1 MLFRKLERTWS
12 HNDANYIPGFKKVF
26 PELNKLSSEDMCDR
40 WIKLGF
46 DFYVDKQAPVRF
58 WIRFTLP
65 IAIVVMLIMFL
76 LMPVAFFITGR
87 WGYSLSK
94 KNRLLNWFRELRL
107 Q

>member
-1 MLFRKLERTWS
+1 MLFRKLERAWS
-12 HNDANYIPGFKKVF
+12 HGYANYIPRFSEQF
-26 PELNKLSSEDMCDR
+26 PELKQLSSEELCDR
-40 WIKLGF
+40 FQKLNIEF
-46 DFYVDKQAPVRF
+46 FCEKQAPVRF

-76 LMPVAFFITGR
+76 LMPVVFFITGK

-94 KNRLLNWFRELRL
+94 KNRLLNWLRELRL